1 MMAYGE
7 DLIYTP
13 YSMWQSVMKTRQV
26 AGNVTTPRG
35 RGKSHTSCTAIMPDV
50 LANAKI

>member
-1 MMAYGE
+1 MAYME
-7 DLIYTP
+7 RFNIYTLFDVA
-13 YSMWQSVMKTRQV
+13 SAMKTRQV

-35 RGKSHTSCTAIMPDV
+35 RGKSHTTCTAIMPDV